1 MDTKLPIDQHVDI
14 LAIGSHPIDVEIGV
28 GGILL
33 KMAHRGYTTVICDL
47 THGKIHPVQNKKG
60 NSEEA
65 EKAAKMLHVSDR
77 VNLDFGNSSFDL
89 DIKQAQILAEYLRL
103 YRPDIILAPH
113 WQDWNP
119 GQSLVNQ
126 LIHKAIH
133 IAVSNKID
141 KICKPYTSSRVFYYP
156 LTKST
161 IPQAIVNI
169 TSTFEGKLE
178 AVKAYHTCFHEIPSL
193 PPPFPLAYKD
203 FIFHTESRARY
214 FGSLINCRFG
224 EGLNLNHPIP
234 IEDICEFISF

>member
-1 MDTKLPIDQHVDI
+1 MDTRLPIDQHVDI

-47 THGKIHPVQNKKG
+47 THGKMHPVQNKKE
-60 NSEEA
+60 NSAEA
-65 EKAAKMLHVSDR
+65 EKAARILHVSDR
-77 VNLDFGNSSFDL
+77 VNLDLGDSSFDL
-89 DIKQAQILAEYLRL
+89 SIEQAQILAEYLRL
-103 YRPDIILAPH
+103 YRPDIILAPY

-133 IAVSNKID
+133 IAMSNKMD

-156 LTKST
+156 LKKPT

-169 TSTFEGKLE
+169 TSTFEGKVE
-178 AVKAYHTCFHEIPSL
+178 SVKAYQSGFHEMPSIASL
-193 PPPFPLAYKD
+193 FPLAYKD
-203 FIFHTESRARY
+203 FIFHIESRARY

-224 EGLNLNHPIP
+224 EGLILAQPIP